1 MTYLITFAC
10 YGCHLHGDE
19 RGAVDRGHNV
29 PGSRVVQPDAKRV
42 SYEQHLMDQ
51 QPYDLDRDRRS
62 AVLGSLQEVC
72 AHRGW
77 TLLAAHIRTN
87 HVHAIV
93 EGEATPERMM
103 NDFKSYASR
112 CLNRLN
118 PEEGDRKRWAR
129 HGSTRWLWKR
139 EQISA
144 ALHYVVDEQGEPM
157 AVFEAIVP

>member
-144 ALHYVVDEQGEPM
+144 ALQYVVDEQGEPM
-157 AVFEAIVP
+157 ALFEALVP